1 MKFDA
6 AVFDLDGTLL
16 DSLDDISDCM
26 NAALTAQGFP
36 THPKEKYKYFV
47 GDGMDILAQRV
58 LPEGTATEERIHQCV
73 QLMRKEY
80 HVRWKDKSRPYP
92 GVPELLNAMQE
103 RGIKLTVLSNKP
115 DDFSKLV
122 VKEIFGAWPW
132 AIVFGA
138 RANVAKKPDPA
149 GAIEITKILNLDPAR
164 CVYFGDT
171 NTDMFTARG
180 AGMYALGC
188 TWGFRPAKELT
199 DAGAHA
205 LIDAPLD
212 ALKYL

>member
-36 THPKEKYKYFV
+36 THPKADYKYFV
-47 GDGMDILAQRV
+47 GDGMDILAKRV
-58 LPEGTATEERIHQCV
+58 LPAHAATETGITATV

-92 GVPELLNAMQE
+92 GIPELLNALSE
-103 RGIKLTVLSNKP
+103 RGLKLTVLSNKP

-122 VKEIFGAWPW
+122 VKEIFGEWPW
-132 AIVFGA
+132 AVVFGA

-149 GAIEITKILNLDPAR
+149 GAIEIAKILKVEPAR

-212 ALKYL
+212 ALKHL